1 MSNFKVNLKRLVET
15 LPVKWV
21 NVLTPIIEWI
31 VNGINSIDERKKID
45 KNFKYWKIEVIIEKK
60 LQIDWKESWWI
71 DFLKIIDNWIWFNK
85 ENFESFNEAYSAK
98 KVDIWWKW
106 FWRLTYLK
114 YFKTI
119 LVNSTYYDNWFKNII
134 FNFWDNWIYWESIL
148 DWWNEYFTEIK
159 FEYPEKVFSE
169 WLNEK
174 CETVARKLS
183 EHLLSFLLDSN
194 CPDIIIKL
202 SWNSINLKE
211 YIKRDDCKILL
222 IKEIDKDIFWKNFR
236 IYIYKFYF
244 PEKDINSINL
254 VAHNRVVTTTNLSK
268 YIPEFED
275 IFTDKINKKWKEK
288 TENYAIKIYI
298 KSDLF
303 DKSVNTIRN
312 KFDFEV
318 ENLENNFS
326 QEDIEKQIVEVCKK
340 FYPEDLK
347 SRFEDKIEN
356 VKEKLKNEMPRYQS
370 FLAEGIEKENLNNLP
385 NKPTNKDITI
395 YFEKIRFDK
404 EILIWDLTK
413 EILDS
418 DKDIREK
425 EEELFK
431 NLHEVSKNQ
440 LVHYICLRKIILDLF
455 QKYLELNEEWEYE
468 KEIKIHN
475 LIFPMWWTSYDTKFE
490 KNNVWLI
497 DENLIYSS
505 DIFSDKSIKAEDK
518 KRTEP
523 DVMIF
528 RERNDTNSPVYII
541 EFKRPWR
548 INYKDNPIEQLA
560 WYVDRLRN
568 NQETTSAWRRIN
580 IDEKTPIYCYF
591 IWDLTEEVLKKMKTS
606 DPIELERYGC
616 YYWYNKWDN
625 YYFYAL
631 SFDYI
636 YKTANQR
643 NKYFFKKL
651 WIDV

>member
-45 KNFKYWKIEVIIEKK
+45 KNFKDWKIEVIIEKK

-85 ENFESFNEAYSAK
+85 ENFESFNEAFSEK
-98 KVDIWWKW
+98 KIDIWWKW
-106 FWRLTYLK
+106 FWRITYLK

-119 LVNSTYYDNWFKNII
+119 SVNSTYYDNWFKNII
-134 FNFWDNWIYWESIL
+134 FNFWKEWTYWNSIS
-148 DWWNEYFTEIK
+148 DWWNKHLTEIK
-159 FEYPEKVFSE
+159 FEFPEKVFSE

-183 EHLLSFLLDSN
+183 EHLLSFLLDDN

-202 SWNSINLKE
+202 SWKSINLKE
-211 YIKRDDCKILL
+211 YIKREDCKILW
-222 IKEIDKDIFWKNFR
+222 IKEIDKDIFWKKFK

-275 IFTDKINKKWKEK
+275 IFTDKINKNWKEK
-288 TENYAIKIYI
+288 TENYAIKIYV
-298 KSDLF
+298 KSNLF

-318 ENLENNFS
+318 ENLENNFL
-326 QEDIEKQIVEVCKK
+326 QEDIEKQIVKVCEN

-347 SRFEDKIEN
+347 SRFENKIES

-370 FLAEGIEKENLNNLP
+370 FLTEGIEKEKLNNLP
-385 NKPTNKDITI
+385 NKPTSKDIAI
-395 YFEKIRFDK
+395 YFEKIRFEK
-404 EILIWDLTK
+404 EVLIWDLTK
-413 EILDS
+413 EVLDS
-418 DKDIREK
+418 DKDVKEK
-425 EEELFK
+425 EDVLFK
-431 NLHEVSKNQ
+431 NLQEVSKNQ
-440 LVHYICLRKIILDLF
+440 LVHYICLRKVILDLF
-455 QKYLELNEEWEYE
+455 KKYLEYNYQWEYE

-475 LIFPMWWTSYDTKFE
+475 LIFPIWWTSYDTQFE
-490 KNNVWLI
+490 RNNIWLI

-505 DIFSDKSIKAEDK
+505 DIISDKSIKAEDK

-523 DVMIF
+523 DIMVF
-528 RERNDTNSPVYII
+528 REWSDINYPVYII
-541 EFKRPWR
+541 ELKRPWR
-548 INYKDNPIEQLA
+548 KNYDKNPIEQLA

-568 NQETTSAWRRIN
+568 NKKITSAWRPIN
-580 IDEKTPIYCYF
+580 ITHNTPIFCYF
-591 IWDLTEEVLKKMKTS
+591 IWDLTDDVLKKMKIS
-606 DPIELERYGC
+606 NPIELEKYG
-616 YYWYNKWDN
+616 YYYLYNSIDN

-636 YKTANQR
+636 YKTATQR

-651 WIDV
+651 WIDI